1 MHSRRFVLA
10 ALVFIFVVGLG
21 TVASAQTTFVYTANA
36 LEGGS
41 ISIYKLNP
49 TTGALTPTGGSP
61 FQNDSPAYLAST
73 AGGKFLIVSG
83 GSCRGCGIEVF
94 AINPT
99 TGALTLAHAYEQIG
113 TVTVQGSQ
121 VISDPAG
128 TTLYTFGTIQN
139 IQGATLQV
147 IAAVHVNADGS
158 LAQIGNN
165 VAFPP
170 GQNIV
175 GSAPMAV
182 DPKSRWIFALVG
194 DNTGATT
201 LFAFVHN
208 ADGSLGAQV
217 GAVSLG
223 DQNCTSNIVVPKI
236 AIDPQGK
243 NLFFSCNPNATFTF
257 NGIQVYGINQTT
269 GALSR
274 VDSFTTQHTF
284 EALSSDRQGWR
295 VFAATEETNLVEPFD
310 FNRNVDQL
318 GLLNGGILYH
328 TGAQPNGVA
337 VDPSN
342 KFVYVT
348 NGSFCFAKQVANGN
362 CTNTSSGNI
371 SGYSFNYTQGTLANL
386 PGSPFASGPGTRSMI
401 FVQVP

>member
-1 MHSRRFVLA
+1 
-10 ALVFIFVVGLG
+10 
-21 TVASAQTTFVYTANA
+21 
-36 LEGGS
+36 
-41 ISIYKLNP
+41 
-49 TTGALTPTGGSP
+49 
-61 FQNDSPAYLAST
+61 
-73 AGGKFLIVSG
+73 
-83 GSCRGCGIEVF
+83 
-94 AINPT
+94 
-99 TGALTLAHAYEQIG
+99 
-113 TVTVQGSQ
+113 
-121 VISDPAG
+121 
-128 TTLYTFGTIQN
+128 
-139 IQGATLQV
+139 V

-165 VAFPP
+165 IAFSP

-175 GSAPMAV
+175 GSSPMAV

-194 DNTGATT
+194 DNTGAAT

-274 VDSFTTQHTF
+274 VDSFTTQHRF

-295 VFAATEETNLVEPFD
+295 LFSVTEETNLVEPFD

-318 GLLNGGILYH
+318 GLLNGGTLYH
-328 TGAQPNGVA
+328 TGTQPNGVA

>member
-1 MHSRRFVLA
+1 MHSLRFTLS
-10 ALVFIFVVGLG
+10 ALTSILMVGFA

-61 FQNDSPAYLAST
+61 LQNDSPAYLAAT

-83 GSCRGCGIEVF
+83 GSCPGCGIQVF
-94 AINPT
+94 AINPA

-113 TVTVQGSQ
+113 AVTVQGSQ

-128 TTLYTFGTIQN
+128 TTLYTFGTMQN

-158 LAQIGNN
+158 LTTIGNN
-165 VAFPP
+165 VAFSP

-175 GSAPMAV
+175 GSSPMAV
-182 DPKSRWIFALVG
+182 DPKSRWVFALVG
-194 DNTGATT
+194 DNTGAAT

-223 DQNCTSNIVVPKI
+223 DQNCTSTLVVPKI

-243 NLFFSCNPNATFTF
+243 NLFFSCNPNATFKF

-274 VDSFTTQHTF
+274 IDSFTTQHTF

-348 NGSFCFAKQVANGN
+348 NGSFCFAKAVANGT
-362 CTNTSSGNI
+362 CINTSSGNI